1 MKKYAFAAA
10 CLFSAVTISAQQ
22 RENDSLR
29 TVNVG
34 EISVIATRATEKTPF
49 TQTTVSKQEIE
60 KNNFGQDIPIL
71 LQTTPSVVAT
81 SDAGNGIGYTS
92 IRIRGT
98 DASRINV
105 TTNGIPMN
113 DAESCTVFWVNT
125 PDFVSSLSDIQ
136 IQRGVGTSTNG
147 AGAFGG
153 TIDMQTGTSASKPYL
168 GADFSYGSYNTH
180 KESIKLGTGVLGK
193 HWSFDAR
200 LSNIMSDGYRDRAS
214 ADLKSY
220 FVQALY
226 SSPKSTVKFLTF
238 SGNERTY
245 HAWDGLD
252 SETLKENRK
261 YNPNGEIKD
270 DNGNVI
276 GFYDNQIDKYKQ
288 THYQLHFKHIL
299 SASWR
304 MNLAA
309 HYTDGYGYYEEYKND
324 RTLVEYGID
333 GDKSDLVRRKCVSSD
348 FVGGIFSF
356 EYQKD
361 KFSTIIG
368 GGYNQYVN
376 DHYGRVLW
384 LEKSNGT
391 TPINHEYYRN
401 QSNKYDGNIYA
412 RANLTLKD
420 RIDLYA
426 DVQYRYVKYTING
439 INDKYDWLSASPQ
452 KLNVDNQ
459 FNFVNP
465 KVGINWRINP
475 SNRVYLSVAMAHKE
489 PTRNNYTDNLFNANP
504 KPERLID
511 YELGYS
517 LRKGIVDFGANLYY
531 MDYKN
536 QLVLNGQVNE
546 IGEMVTENVD
556 KSYRTG
562 IELTASIT
570 PIDWFSWSANATF
583 SRNKIKN
590 YSHYLSDVDE
600 DWNEIYTE
608 EGTMSQTIQNLG
620 NTSIAFSPNIVAN
633 SIFSFNYKGFDAQL
647 QTQYVSK
654 QYLNNAEQEDCTLRA
669 YCTTNLN
676 LAYTIKT
683 KTVKS
688 ITFGVAVYN
697 MFNSEYE
704 TNGYA
709 SGYAVYNGNELQYT
723 SNYAAYYPAAK
734 INALG
739 RISFTF

>member
-1 MKKYAFAAA
+1 MKKYALAAV
-10 CLFSAVTISAQQ
+10 CLLSAVKLSAQL

-49 TQTTVSKQEIE
+49 TQTIMGKQEIE
-60 KNNFGQDIPIL
+60 KINFGQDIPIL

-92 IRIRGT
+92 IRVRGT
-98 DASRINV
+98 DASRINI

-125 PDFVSSLSDIQ
+125 PDFAASLSDIQ

-147 AGAFGG
+147 AGAFGA

-168 GADFSYGSYNTH
+168 AADLSYGSYNTH
-180 KESIKLGTGVLGK
+180 KESIKLGTGLLGN

-200 LSNIMSDGYRDRAS
+200 LSNIMTNGYRDRAS

-226 SSPKSTVKFLTF
+226 TSPKSTIKFLTF
-238 SGNERTY
+238 SGNEETY
-245 HAWDGLD
+245 HAWDGID
-252 SETLKENRK
+252 RETIEQDRE

-270 DNGNVI
+270 ENGKVI

-299 SASWR
+299 STSWR

-309 HYTDGYGYYEEYKND
+309 HYTDGHGYYEEYKNK
-324 RTLVEYGID
+324 RTLIEYGIE
-333 GDKSDLVRRKCVSSD
+333 GNKSDLVRRKYVSSD

-356 EYQKD
+356 EHSKD
-361 KFSTIIG
+361 RFNAIIG

-376 DHYGRVLW
+376 NHYGRVIW
-384 LEKSNGT
+384 LKNSNGT
-391 TPINHEYYRN
+391 TPVNHEYYRN
-401 QSNKYDGNIYA
+401 QANKYDGNIYA
-412 RANLTLKD
+412 RANLSLGEK
-420 RIDLYA
+420 IDLYA
-426 DVQYRYVKYTING
+426 DMQYRYVKYTIDG
-439 INDKYDWLSASPQ
+439 INDKYDWNSGSPQ
-452 KLNVDNQ
+452 KLSVNDC
-459 FNFVNP
+459 FNFLNP
-465 KVGINWRINP
+465 KAGINWRINS
-475 SNRVYLSVAMAHKE
+475 SNRIYLSVAMAHKE
-489 PTRNNYTDNLFNANP
+489 PTRNNYTDNFLTVLP
-504 KPERLID
+504 KHERLID
-511 YELGYS
+511 YEFGYT
-517 LRKGIVDFGANLYY
+517 LKKGMVDFGANLYY
-531 MDYKN
+531 MDYKD
-536 QLVLNGQVNE
+536 QLVLNGQINE
-546 IGEMVTENVD
+546 IGEMVTENVG
-556 KSYRTG
+556 KSYRAG
-562 IELTASIT
+562 LELTGTIT
-570 PIDWFSWSANATF
+570 PVDWFSWQANATF

-590 YSHYLSDVDE
+590 YSHYLTDVDE

-608 EGTMSQTIQNLG
+608 SGTVSQTVQNLG
-620 NTSIAFSPNIVAN
+620 NTSIAFSPNIIAN
-633 SIFSFNYKGFDAQL
+633 SILSFNYKGFDAQL

-654 QYLNNAEQEDCTLRA
+654 QYLNNAEQEDCTLSA
-669 YCTTNLN
+669 YFTTNLN